1 MARVGFDQFHQDAA
15 GVLRVDE
22 VDARVGRTASGGS
35 VVQQP
40 NPPAVAKLGGD
51 GVDVGDPVGELLE
64 SGAASVDELGDGRI
78 LVQRREQLNGSGS
91 GGGEPTTES
100 MASRTPCDSLI
111 SSWVDT
117 MPRCCVYHAIATS
130 RSGTAIP
137 T

>member
-1 MARVGFDQFHQDAA
+1 MARVGFDQFHQDAVS
-15 GVLRVDE
+15 VLRVDE
-22 VDARVGRTASGGS
+22 VDARVGRTASGS

-40 NPPAVAKLGGD
+40 NPAVAKLGGD

-64 SGAASVDELGDGRI
+64 AGAASVDELGDGRV

-91 GGGEPTTES
+91 GGEPTTES

-117 MPRCCVYHAIATS
+117 MPRCCVYHSIATS